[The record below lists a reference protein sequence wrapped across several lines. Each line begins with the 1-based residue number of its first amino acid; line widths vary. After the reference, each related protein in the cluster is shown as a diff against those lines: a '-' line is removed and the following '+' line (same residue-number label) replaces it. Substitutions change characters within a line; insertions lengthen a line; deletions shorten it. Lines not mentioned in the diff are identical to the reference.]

1 MHVVAVG
8 ALRHAIR
15 VSHTA
20 TVQCYKLHCNV
31 AGNIF
36 AGIVAQRGLSAS
48 VEPVKT
54 ASKAPLSRDD
64 ADDLETRI
72 LDAALVQFA
81 KVGVKKTTIE
91 DVARQAGVDRV
102 TVYRRVGSRDDL
114 VQAVIS
120 REVATLLGEL
130 AAMPERHSSID
141 DLVADIF
148 VTVVT
153 RWRTH
158 PMVER
163 MLAIEPERVIMKLT
177 VDGATTFAMCVSAT
191 ATTLDRAVECGLLAD
206 SDDLMIR
213 AEIVCRVVHSL
224 ILAPHGAAQLRSDD
238 ELGEFARRYL
248 VPIVTPAH
256 G

>member
-1 MHVVAVG
+1 M
-8 ALRHAIR
+8 
-15 VSHTA
+15 
-20 TVQCYKLHCNV
+20 
-31 AGNIF
+31 
-36 AGIVAQRGLSAS
+36 LSAS
-48 VEPVKT
+48 VEQVKT

-120 REVATLLGEL
+120 REVATLLTEL
-130 AAMPERHSSID
+130 AAMPERHDSID
-141 DLVADIF
+141 DLIADIF

-177 VDGATTFAMCVSAT
+177 VDGATTFAMCVTAT
-191 ATTLDRAVECGLLAD
+191 ATTLERAVQRGLLAD
-206 SDDLMIR
+206 SGDLMIR

-224 ILAPHGAAQLRSDD
+224 ILAPHGTTPLRSDD
-238 ELGEFARRYL
+238 ELAEFARRYL
-248 VPIVTPAH
+248 VPVVTNAR

>member
-1 MHVVAVG
+1 M
-8 ALRHAIR
+8 
-15 VSHTA
+15 
-20 TVQCYKLHCNV
+20 
-31 AGNIF
+31 
-36 AGIVAQRGLSAS
+36 
-48 VEPVKT
+48 KT
-54 ASKAPLSRDD
+54 ASKASLSRED
-64 ADDLETRI
+64 ADDPETRI

-120 REVATLLGEL
+120 REVATLLAEL
-130 AAMPERHSSID
+130 AAMPERHNSID

-148 VTVVT
+148 ATVVT

-177 VDGATTFAMCVSAT
+177 VDGATTFTMCVTAT
-191 ATTLDRAVECGLLAD
+191 ATTLDRAVACGLLAE
-206 SDDLMIR
+206 SDDLVIR

-224 ILAPHGAAQLRSDD
+224 ILAPHGMAQLRSDA
-238 ELGEFARRYL
+238 ELAEFARRYL
-248 VPIVTPAH
+248 LPIVIGAR

>member
-1 MHVVAVG
+1 M
-8 ALRHAIR
+8 
-15 VSHTA
+15 
-20 TVQCYKLHCNV
+20 
-31 AGNIF
+31 
-36 AGIVAQRGLSAS
+36 
-48 VEPVKT
+48 KT
-54 ASKAPLSRDD
+54 ASKAALSRDD

-72 LDAALVQFA
+72 LDAALVQFS
-81 KVGVKKTTIE
+81 KVGVKKSTIE

-120 REVATLLGEL
+120 REVATLLAEL
-130 AAMPERHSSID
+130 AAMPERHNGID
-141 DLVADIF
+141 DLVADVF

-177 VDGATTFAMCVSAT
+177 VDGATTFTMCVAAT
-191 ATTLDRAVECGLLAD
+191 AATLERAVQRGLLAD

-213 AEIVCRVVHSL
+213 AEIVCRIVHSL
-224 ILAPHGAAQLRSDD
+224 ILAPHGTAPLNSDD
-238 ELGEFARRYL
+238 ELAAFAHRYL
-248 VPIVTPAH
+248 VPVVT
-256 G
+256 GVRG